1 METCSI
7 CKKAIEGANPDRIP
21 IGAGEKPICS
31 ACKAQLNLLLHS
43 SRLTELRGAIRYL
56 TVHAETTADSDVAM
70 ALRTLCEKNA
80 ARLPGA
86 ADALAAPLRESND
99 QSEPPSI
106 WISIVKAAGW
116 SLLVLMILGG
126 LFGAFA
132 IWGSDIDGSGL
143 LGFFTLVASFFL
155 GLFSVAGIM
164 VFANQAED
172 TREIRNLLSQS
183 LKKEK

>member
-116 SLLVLMILGG
+116 SLLVLIILGG
-126 LFGAFA
+126 LFGALEIFN
-132 IWGSDIDGSGL
+132 SDMEGGGL
-143 LGFFTLVASFFL
+143 LALLTLVASLFL
-155 GLFSVAGIM
+155 GLFTVAGIM

>member
-7 CKKAIEGANPDRIP
+7 CKKEMEYTQTDRIP
-21 IGAGEKPICS
+21 IGTAEKPICP
-31 ACKAQLNLLLHS
+31 ACKAQLTLLLHS
-43 SRLTELRGAIRYL
+43 SKLVELRGAIRYL

-86 ADALAAPLRESND
+86 ADALAEPPCESYD
-99 QSEPPSI
+99 QPEPPSI
-106 WISIVKAAGW
+106 WINLVKAAGW
-116 SLLVLMILGG
+116 SLLVLIILGG
-126 LFGAFA
+126 LFGALEIFN
-132 IWGSDIDGSGL
+132 SDMEGGGL
-143 LGFFTLVASFFL
+143 LALLTLVASLFL
-155 GLFSVAGIM
+155 GLFTVAGIM
-164 VFANQAED
+164 VFANHAED

>member
-7 CKKAIEGANPDRIP
+7 CKKEMEYTQTDRIP
-21 IGAGEKPICS
+21 IGTEEKPICP
-31 ACKAQLNLLLHS
+31 ACKAQLTLFLHIS
-43 SRLTELRGAIRYL
+43 KLVELRGAIRYL
-56 TVHAETTADSDVAM
+56 TAHAETTADSDVAM
-70 ALRTLCEKNA
+70 VLRTLCEKNA

-86 ADALAAPLRESND
+86 ADALPYEPVA
-99 QSEPPSI
+99 QQEPPSI
-106 WISIVKAAGW
+106 WINIVKAAGW

-183 LKKEK
+183 FKKEK